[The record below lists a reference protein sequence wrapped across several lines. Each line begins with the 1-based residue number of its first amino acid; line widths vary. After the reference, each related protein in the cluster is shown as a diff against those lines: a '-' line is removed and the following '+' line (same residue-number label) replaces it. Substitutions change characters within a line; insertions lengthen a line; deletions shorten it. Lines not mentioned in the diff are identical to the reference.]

1 MRHMAAIWSRRSTP
15 PANTVSSYLR
25 DLNQFR
31 SWLLENGAADL
42 RRVKTDTINEYLRY
56 LERRGSPR
64 PP

>member
-1 MRHMAAIWSRRSTP
+1 MSELLDLYEDYLITEKKAS
-15 PANTVSSYLR
+15 ANTVSSYLR

-56 LERRGSPR
+56 LERR
-64 PP
+64 